1 MAHQLDKRLHSS
13 LRVLSE
19 NAERDDVERFLL
31 ESKKRAS
38 QGEKNNINAV
48 LLVSSDANPQV
59 YEKIRKDT
67 DMSHVLEELMKDVI
81 DERVAQGVE
90 QSKKELL
97 TKMINR
103 GKSIDDIAEFT
114 GFSVAEVNSIVS
126 GK

>member
-1 MAHQLDKRLHSS
+1 M
-13 LRVLSE
+13 
-19 NAERDDVERFLL
+19 L

-81 DERVAQGVE
+81 DERVAQGIAQGIE
-90 QSKKELL
+90 QGRAEMQSENEALQKEIESLRIQLEQVKK
-97 TKMINR
+97 
-103 GKSIDDIAEFT
+103 
-114 GFSVAEVNSIVS
+114 
-126 GK
+126 